1 MFELNNVD
9 RDEGSEKMLSKLTL
23 SIPSSESSES
33 LFPSPESSPVGQG
46 IHPYNLDSSKPLVDR
61 IPPGIQPK
69 DVYDA
74 SLPWW
79 RAAIRRRLVASV
91 QWESRVIARM
101 QVSYLSYLILRF
113 AGILID
119 YL

>member
-9 RDEGSEKMLSKLTL
+9 RDEGSEKMLSNLTL
-23 SIPSSESSES
+23 SIPSSESS

-101 QVSYLSYLILRF
+101 QVSYLILRF